1 MILFGKQPVMYAL
14 QYHNDLIEEILLAK
28 TLPKEQFNALKKF
41 GKPIC
46 VLDSKKA
53 QALSHG
59 RNHQGIL
66 ARAKELEFSP
76 LSTLKNHTHLLAL
89 CGVSDV
95 GNIGAM
101 VRSGYG
107 LGVEGVII
115 GDCHLAKSA
124 IEGIV
129 RTSAGAALDIPL
141 CIIARTLEVLNE
153 LKIAGFTLIGAD
165 KNGENL
171 NTLLQNHQEM
181 QQNHTQSAQIPQKS
195 DKITAL
201 KSLDSSISDSYKAP
215 LSTQSLQKWVLFM
228 GSENEGLHPKILKK
242 MDMVLSIPMQRE
254 FNSLNVAHAAVIILD
269 RLLNRG

>member
-28 TLPKEQFNALKKF
+28 TLPKEQFSALKKF

-46 VLDSKKA
+46 VVDSKKA

-66 ARAKELEFSP
+66 ARAKDIELSP
-76 LSTLKNHTHLLAL
+76 LNALKNHAHLLAL

-129 RTSAGAALDIPL
+129 RTSAGAALDMPL
-141 CIIARTLEVLNE
+141 CVIARTLEVLNE

-165 KNGENL
+165 KNGGNL
-171 NTLLQNHQEM
+171 NMLL
-181 QQNHTQSAQIPQKS
+181 QNHTQSAQIPQKS

-201 KSLDSSISDSYKAP
+201 QSLDSDNLDSNKTLHP
-215 LSTQSLQKWVLFM
+215 MQNLQKWVLFM

>member
-28 TLPKEQFNALKKF
+28 TLPKEQFSALKKF

-46 VLDSKKA
+46 VVDSKKA

-66 ARAKELEFSP
+66 ARAKELELSP
-76 LSTLKNHTHLLAL
+76 LNALKNHAHLLAL

-129 RTSAGAALDIPL
+129 RTSAGAALDMPL
-141 CIIARTLEVLNE
+141 CVIARTIEVLNE

-171 NTLLQNHQEM
+171 NTLLQNHQKT
-181 QQNHTQSAQIPQKS
+181 QQNHTQSVQIPQKS

-201 KSLDSSISDSYKAP
+201 QSLDSGISDSHKTP
-215 LSTQSLQKWVLFM
+215 KPTQSLQKWVLFM